1 MNSRIETDTVHSSKQ
16 GIKQSN
22 KQMHSNK
29 EYKIQPRKIGGNIEN
44 EITHI

>member
-1 MNSRIETDTVHSSKQ
+1 MNSRIETNTVQSSKQ
-16 GIKQSN
+16 GIKQSK

-29 EYKIQPRKIGGNIEN
+29 EYKMQPRKFGGNIEN